1 MKKLVVLL
9 IAVALLSSC
18 VSRGKYKRM
27 ISDYESRI
35 DEMEWQIRDL
45 EDEKQDLEGRV
56 DDLEDQVA
64 DMEDIISRA
73 KSMCMLWSDDA
84 YMALS
89 VLNQY

>member
-1 MKKLVVLL
+1 M
-9 IAVALLSSC
+9 AFALLNSC
-18 VSRGKYKRM
+18 VSKGKYKRM

-35 DEMEWQIRDL
+35 DEMEWQIQEL
-45 EDEKQDLEGRV
+45 EDEKQDLEERV

-64 DMEDIISRA
+64 NMEDIIYRA